1 MGKQTQ
7 WADCLDAWDW
17 EKVKSETTEHPLN
30 DSVPQET
37 TFLENVTKVTAN
49 PLDLTVGHA

>member
-17 EKVKSETTEHPLN
+17 EKVKSETAEHPLSH
-30 DSVPQET
+30 SVPQET
-37 TFLENVTKVTAN
+37 TFLENVT
-49 PLDLTVGHA
+49 